1 MYLPPCLPQ
10 DNKWFQAMDA
20 KTLDQLI
27 TEMNTMNKYFGKV
40 GFLKVMEFMTHNWMG
55 FYDNDVEES

>member
-1 MYLPPCLPQ
+1 
-10 DNKWFQAMDA
+10 MDA

-40 GFLKVMEFMTHNWMG
+40 GFLKVLEFMTHNWMC
-55 FYDNDVEES
+55 FYDNDVEESY